1 MRFLRLA
8 AAVALP
14 FALASGAAAATRTSA
29 TVVAAPQDVHGF
41 LLRAD
46 EPQADTFS
54 RTPSFAWKPVRGAS
68 RYQFELS
75 STRSFASGAVLWSS
89 KTLTTP
95 AVSLPM
101 SLPWVSGTPYSL
113 YGRARGIAPNGSVG
127 SWSTPFGFNIR
138 WPSVP
143 TPTYAPTGLL
153 RWTAVDGATSYDVW
167 LLDPNK
173 VISTPSNVADER
185 EYYTFHQDSSWSGAI
200 HWRVRA
206 VRALYGV
213 TGGRIKNGLPMV
225 STGPWSPVYT
235 TVNSPVTTGALK
247 GTQAISDTTSTA
259 GRPNAHHLMPAFAF
273 SGNTGLGGT
282 STELYRVYVA
292 TDKDCVNVVFR
303 SAVVGGPA
311 YAPRLTGPLSLPKD
325 ATGVAAARKE
335 YLDDGPEGATFTA
348 DNAHSEPNE
357 SLPPDLTP
365 ITSGEDDSPTIDTAV
380 TGTGT
385 ATQTV
390 GAAPGVATLVTDA
403 LTLGPPI
410 DLWDTDWPNGRYYWT
425 VVPVAWSAGSQVT
438 TSLAQRAAEGAA
450 SLTVGTAT
458 QLIVGDQLQIG
469 VGANMESVSVVEVS
483 GGIVAIAPALKAA
496 HGAGEKV
503 VRVAGSLEYRDL
515 ELAQDAC
522 QSGRVL
528 TFGKTSEPT
537 VTRENGQTPFASG
550 LSPNGTLQSAQ
561 TPKPAFYGSPLVSW
575 QPALGASAY
584 EVQWSKSRY
593 PFKPAA
599 TPVLTFGTSAM
610 LQLVP
615 GTWWYRVRGLNLGLP
630 AGARAMGWSDPV
642 ALVVTKPKFAV
653 VPTKR

>member
-8 AAVALP
+8 TAVVLP
-14 FALASGAAAATRTSA
+14 FALVSAATAATRTSA
-29 TVVAAPQDVHGF
+29 SGIAAPQDVHGF

-46 EPQADTFS
+46 EPSADTFS
-54 RTPSFAWKPVRGAS
+54 RTPSFAWRPARGAV

-75 STRSFASGAVLWSS
+75 STRSFASGAILWSS

-101 SLPWVSGTPYSL
+101 SLPWISGTPYSL
-113 YGRARGIAPNGSVG
+113 YVRVRGIAPNGTTG
-127 SWSTPFGFNIR
+127 NWSTPFGFNIR

-143 TPTYAPTGLL
+143 TPTAAPPGLL

-167 LLDPNK
+167 YLDPDK
-173 VISTPSNVADER
+173 VISTPTNVADQR
-185 EYYTFHQDSSWSGAI
+185 EYYTFHQDASWSGTV

-206 VRALYGV
+206 VRARFGL
-213 TGGRIKNGLPMV
+213 TAGRAKNGLPIV
-225 STGPWSPVYT
+225 SYGPWSPVYT
-235 TVNSPVTTGALK
+235 AKNQTFATGPLK
-247 GTQAISDTTSTA
+247 ATQAISDTTSTA
-259 GRPNAHHLMPAFAF
+259 ARQSAHHLMPAFAF
-273 SGNTGLGGT
+273 SGDTGLGGRT
-282 STELYRVYVA
+282 AELYRVYVA

-303 SAVVGGPA
+303 GAVVGGPA
-311 YAPRLTGPLSLPKD
+311 YAPRLTGPLALPR
-325 ATGVAAARKE
+325 AFESVAEARNA
-335 YLDDGPEGATFTA
+335 YLDDGPQGPTFTA
-348 DNAHSEPNE
+348 DGSHEEPNE
-357 SLPPDLTP
+357 SLSPDSTP
-365 ITSGEDDSPTIDTAV
+365 ITSGEDDSPTIDAPV
-380 TGTGT
+380 TGAGGQAGAT
-385 ATQTV
+385 AP
-390 GAAPGVATLVTDA
+390 GAATLATDGLS
-403 LTLGPPI
+403 LGPPI
-410 DLWDTDWPNGRYYWT
+410 DLWDTDWPTGRYYWT
-425 VVPVAWSAGSQVT
+425 VVPVVWVKGTPLT
-438 TSLAQRAAEGAA
+438 TALAQAAAEGAA
-450 SLTVGTAT
+450 SLTIGNAA
-458 QLIVGDQLQIG
+458 QLAIGDQLQ
-469 VGANMESVSVVEVS
+469 VGTGATTETVSVVEVN
-483 GGIVAIAPALKAA
+483 GPTVAVAPALESA
-496 HGAGEKV
+496 HVAGEKV
-503 VRVAGSLEYRDL
+503 VRLAGELEYRDL

-550 LSPNGTLQSAQ
+550 LSPSGTLASAQ

-599 TPVLTFGTSAM
+599 TPVLTFGTSAT
-610 LQLVP
+610 LQLTP

-653 VPTKR
+653 VPTRR